1 VRAIQATLAAMRLS
15 RRGRLLALARAR
27 GISSRSPCSNKRKT
41 SPAMKP
47 KRKVPDRKTSRRRRP
62 AVRTIDQLSPLIH
75 KFATEPDPG
84 KAARIEKQI
93 LRDITGG
100 RSQT

>member
-1 VRAIQATLAAMRLS
+1 
-15 RRGRLLALARAR
+15 
-27 GISSRSPCSNKRKT
+27 
-41 SPAMKP
+41 MKP

-93 LRDITGG
+93 LEGYYG
-100 RSQT
+100 RPIADLAGVEDPTKRRSAKKLAKRK